1 MTIDFRCRLSLAI
14 CTLLLPVSPAFAEN
28 YGHIPDSRV
37 YLGAG
42 FSPLQ
47 PDRNFPLCIASKG
60 ECQTTAN
67 GAVACIGG
75 TAAPSEQEPLG
86 IGTTFKVK
94 QIESK
99 YEFFREV
106 NIQASLSGSYGPFSG
121 SGSFSSFSLDD
132 IKEDSLTWIVAAKSA
147 YGSFALIDPSLN
159 SSARG
164 LKPLDLIGKCGSS
177 YVSAIDRGVMAAAI
191 FSVYNL
197 DEKHRREIRASMS
210 AGFSTGVFDISGN
223 AKFSDVMRTA
233 LQYGTMNINVYA
245 LGGKGA
251 PELADAIKAN
261 PTDLDKIK
269 ETLSNYVKNQDS
281 KHAAIVGFQTTG
293 LGKLVGNPSIDPDQ
307 SNYVFYLEG
316 ANEFRLS
323 LIGAVR
329 QVDWI
334 LERQSDFDPGVVSKA
349 RELRE
354 RLVCELRIVETGMK
368 SCRMS
373 YELTSYVQLDG
384 DASDDQAASFAQRYG
399 VSGSTISKRMQICP
413 LSESAVGEVDSS
425 AARRPVSPRAL
436 VTMGWLRE
444 SAVGGVEVAPL
455 TAPPKCTVRLRR
467 SENRLGE
474 MIRVALDANENNR
487 RRGANTAAN
496 IKPVCISGCD
506 FPLNREIISEIASL
520 LPKFPFETRYW
531 FDSLGANFSSKT
543 DPGLYVQLEKAGNV
557 SEIRA
562 YNDQDAMPF
571 GIRINSG
578 NTSVSLFFDEK
589 GMAANQ
595 APVRLE
601 VETLNGNLYTVLLPK
616 IKLL

>member
-1 MTIDFRCRLSLAI
+1 MTPAWLLS
-14 CTLLLPVSPAFAEN
+14 TSPAISEN
-28 YGHIPDSRV
+28 YGHIPDSRI

-47 PDRNFPLCIASKG
+47 PDRNFPLCLASKG
-60 ECQTTAN
+60 ECQTSSI

-75 TAAPSEQEPLG
+75 TAAPSDQEALG

-132 IKEDSLTWIVAAKSA
+132 IKENSLTWIVAAKSA

-159 SSARG
+159 ASARG

-210 AGFSTGVFDISGN
+210 AGFSTGAFDINGS

-251 PELADAIKAN
+251 PELADAIKAT

-269 ETLSNYVKNQDS
+269 ETLSNYVKHQDS

-293 LGKLVGNPSIDPDQ
+293 FGKLVGNPSIDPDQ
-307 SNYVFYLEG
+307 SNYVYYLEG
-316 ANEFRLS
+316 ANEFRLR
-323 LIGAVR
+323 LTAALT
-329 QVDWI
+329 QVDSM
-334 LERQSDFDPGVVSKA
+334 LERQSDFDQGVVSKA
-349 RELRE
+349 RDLRE
-354 RLVCELRIVETGMK
+354 RLTCELRIVEVAMK
-368 SCRMS
+368 SCKMS
-373 YELTSYVQLDG
+373 YELTNFVQLDG
-384 DASDDQAASFAQRYG
+384 DAADDQAASLAQRYG
-399 VSGSTISKRMQICP
+399 ASGSTISKRMQICP
-413 LSESAVGEVDSS
+413 LSESAVAEVDTSG
-425 AARRPVSPRAL
+425 ARRPVTPRPIM
-436 VTMGWLRE
+436 TMGWLRDSTVTGAE
-444 SAVGGVEVAPL
+444 IDPAAA
-455 TAPPKCTVRLRR
+455 TPKCSARLRK
-467 SENRLGE
+467 SENRLAE
-474 MIRVALDANENNR
+474 MIRVALEANENNR
-487 RRGANTAAN
+487 RRGAA

-506 FPLNREIISEIASL
+506 YPLNREILSEIAL
-520 LPKFPFETRYW
+520 LPKFPFEIRYW
-531 FDSLGANFSSKT
+531 FDSLGANFSSANN
-543 DPGLYVQLEKAGNV
+543 PGLYVQLEKAGIV

-562 YNDQDAMPF
+562 YNERDTMPF
-571 GIRINSG
+571 GVRINTG
-578 NTSVSLFFDEK
+578 NTSVSLFFDK
-589 GMAANQ
+589 SGLNPDQ

-601 VETLNGNLYTVLLPK
+601 VETVNGNLYTVLLPK
-616 IKLL
+616 IKLM